1 MSTPPGDDIIPKM
14 RFLIRRKDCKLDWNP
29 SSPAPVTWHRQ
40 LLPLA
45 ARALHVAGPLA

>member
-1 MSTPPGDDIIPKM
+1 MSTPPSDDIAPKM
-14 RFLIRRKDCKLDWNP
+14 CFPIHRKEYKLGWNP